1 MCRCRHNEVYW
12 QGNAQYYA
20 FGLGAASYLQR
31 RRFSRPRGMGA
42 YKRWVAE
49 FAASGAGFPGV
60 YGRSLCAHLNTICG
74 QCKALSI
81 YALSFCDAMQTQ
93 ILVCADFK
101 PAHPG
106 SSQTA
111 LHPCENG
118 TKATTVI
125 LDIVHVQRAKRI

>member
-20 FGLGAASYLQR
+20 FGLGAASHLQR

-42 YKRWVAE
+42 YKQWVPE

-60 YGRSLCAHLNTICG
+60 CGRSLCGHLNAICG

-81 YALSFCDAMQTQ
+81 CALFFPHAMQNQ
-93 ILVCADFK
+93 ILVCA
-101 PAHPG
+101 AHPG
-106 SSQTA
+106 TLQTA
-111 LHPCENG
+111 LHPCETG
-118 TKATTVI
+118 PKATTVI
-125 LDIVHVQRAKRI
+125 LDVVHMQRTTRI

>member
-1 MCRCRHNEVYW
+1 MYW

-42 YKRWVAE
+42 YKQWVAI

-60 YGRSLCAHLNTICG
+60 YRHFSCANLNTICG
-74 QCKALSI
+74 QCKALSTC
-81 YALSFCDAMQTQ
+81 ALSFCHAAQ

-106 SSQTA
+106 LLQIT

-118 TKATTVI
+118 TRATTAI
-125 LDIVHVQRAKRI
+125 LGVARVQRAKTHLMMCRESK